1 MVPETPASEVQ
12 NVNNSPAHQQR
23 FSKPS
28 LAAAVLAAAVLV
40 GCGGSSSPE
49 STGGGGGSGKIG
61 NEEFGL
67 SLEALTTRV
76 EATEKA
82 IGECMKAA
90 GFEYT
95 PADFASIKQAMDSD
109 KTAPGLS
116 DEAYVAEYGFGVTTQ
131 FDKPIV
137 AFGAG
142 PKNMA
147 VLNALAASD
156 QDAYRRELWGE
167 ALEWTH
173 VRALEEEDFSE
184 SEGCT
189 KAAADKTYSPDELS
203 GSYVNPGDKLVE
215 QDPRMVKALKAWS
228 ECVKEGGYTYDHPD
242 QIIDDL
248 TTRLEAITDGADP
261 QTVTSPALTE
271 LQGLEKAIAAVAS
284 ECEGEHIED
293 VQVQV
298 EAEVYGAAPT

>member
-1 MVPETPASEVQ
+1 MLLEPPVSEVQ
-12 NVNNSPAHQQR
+12 NVNNSRPRSQI
-23 FSKPS
+23 FSKPW
-28 LAAAVLAAAVLV
+28 AAVAVIAASALV
-40 GCGGSSSPE
+40 GCGGASAPQAAS
-49 STGGGGGSGKIG
+49 GGSGKIG

-82 IGECMKAA
+82 IGECMKSA

-116 DEAYVAEYGFGVTTQ
+116 DEAYVAEFGFGITTQ

-137 AFGAG
+137 SFGAG
-142 PKNMA
+142 PQNVS
-147 VLNALAASD
+147 VLNALAAAD

-184 SEGCT
+184 TQGCT
-189 KAAADKTYSPDELS
+189 KAAVDKVYSPEELS

-248 TTRLEAITDGADP
+248 TTRLDAITQGEDP
-261 QTVTSPALTE
+261 RTVTSPALTE
-271 LQGLEKAIAAVAS
+271 LQGLEKAIAVVAS
-284 ECEGEHIED
+284 ECAAEHIEE

>member
-1 MVPETPASEVQ
+1 MLLEPPVSEVP
-12 NVNNSPAHQQR
+12 NVIHCQTRPLMP
-23 FSKPS
+23 FKPS
-28 LAAAVLAAAVLV
+28 LAVATLALAVLA
-40 GCGGSSSPE
+40 GCGGSSSPPAAA
-49 STGGGGGSGKIG
+49 GGSGKIG

-76 EATEKA
+76 ETTEKA

-116 DEAYVAEYGFGVTTQ
+116 DEAYVAEFGFGVTTQ

-142 PKNMA
+142 PKNMS

-184 SEGCT
+184 TEGCT
-189 KAAADKTYSPDELS
+189 KTAVDKAYSPDELS

-215 QDPRMVKALKAWS
+215 QDPRMVNALKAWS
-228 ECVKEGGYTYDHPD
+228 ECVKEGGYAYDHPD

-248 TTRLEAITDGADP
+248 TTRLEAITQGEDP
-261 QTVTSPALTE
+261 QTITSPALTE

-284 ECEGEHIED
+284 ECEAEHIED

>member
-1 MVPETPASEVQ
+1 MVLEPAVSEVL
-12 NVNNSPAHQQR
+12 NVIHSQTRP
-23 FSKPS
+23 FMTFKPS
-28 LAAAVLAAAVLV
+28 LAVATLAAAVLV
-40 GCGGSSSPE
+40 SCGGSSSPPAAA
-49 STGGGGGSGKIG
+49 GGSGKIG

-76 EATEKA
+76 ETTEKA

-116 DEAYVAEYGFGVTTQ
+116 DEAYVAEFGFGITTQ

-137 AFGAG
+137 SFGAG
-142 PKNMA
+142 PKNMS
-147 VLNALAASD
+147 VLNALAESD

-184 SEGCT
+184 TEGCT
-189 KAAADKTYSPDELS
+189 KAAVDKAYSPDELG

-215 QDPRMVKALKAWS
+215 QDPRMVKALTAWS

-248 TTRLEAITDGADP
+248 TTRLEAITQGEDP
-261 QTVTSPALTE
+261 QTITSPALTE
-271 LQGLEKAIAAVAS
+271 LQGLEKAIAVVAS
-284 ECEGEHIED
+284 ECEAEHIED

>member
-1 MVPETPASEVQ
+1 MNHFRLRPQVLSQ
-12 NVNNSPAHQQR
+12 L
-23 FSKPS
+23 S
-28 LAAAVLAAAVLV
+28 LATAVLAAVALV
-40 GCGGSSSPE
+40 GCGGSSTPE
-49 STGGGGGSGKIG
+49 AAGGGGGSGKIG

-76 EATEKA
+76 EATEKS

-116 DEAYVAEYGFGVTTQ
+116 DEAYVAEFGFGITTQ

-142 PKNMA
+142 PKNTS

-184 SEGCT
+184 TEGCT
-189 KAAADKTYSPDELS
+189 KAAVDKAYSPDELS

-248 TTRLEAITDGADP
+248 TTRLEAVTQGEDP
-261 QTVTSPALTE
+261 QSVTSPAMTE
-271 LQGLEKAIAAVAS
+271 LQGLEKAIAVVAS

-293 VQVQV
+293 VQIQV